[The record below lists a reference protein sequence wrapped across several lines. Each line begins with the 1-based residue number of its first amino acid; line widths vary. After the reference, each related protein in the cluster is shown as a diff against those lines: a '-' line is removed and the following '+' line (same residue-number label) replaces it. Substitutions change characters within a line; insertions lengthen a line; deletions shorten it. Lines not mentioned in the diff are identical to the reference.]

1 MPEIIKEFSQVE
13 YLTVFNAILF
23 GYVGAEYYQGW
34 ANMIRSRKNL
44 IIYWQHILWTILMFT
59 LFIQNWYGIWPRI
72 EYINLSVFYFLFS
85 LAPIF
90 IFHIISVILFPDFT
104 NPDNYD
110 IEKYYFENIKYI
122 YLLFGA
128 YLVLAILNSIVY
140 PDIGNVLLQT
150 LIRVFGL
157 ILCLLAFIFRKV
169 NSVHIIFLV
178 VGYLAVLV
186 FLFALPNSSS

>member
-34 ANMIRSRKNL
+34 GNMIRSRKNL
-44 IIYWQHILWTILMFT
+44 KNYWQHILWTILMFT

-72 EYINLSVFYFLFS
+72 VFINVSVFYFLFS

-104 NPDNYD
+104 NSDNYD
-110 IEKYYFENIKYI
+110 LKKYYFANIKYV
-122 YLLFGA
+122 YMLFGG

-140 PDIGNVLLQT
+140 PDIGNVFLQT

-157 ILCLLAFIFRKV
+157 ILCLLAVIFRKV
-169 NSVHIIFLV
+169 KSVHIIFLV
-178 VGYLAVLV
+178 IGYLAVLV
-186 FLFALPNSSS
+186 FLFALPHSST

>member
-34 ANMIRSRKNL
+34 GNMIRSRKNL

-104 NPDNYD
+104 NPDNY
-110 IEKYYFENIKYI
+110 E
-122 YLLFGA
+122 
-128 YLVLAILNSIVY
+128 
-140 PDIGNVLLQT
+140 T

-157 ILCLLAFIFRKV
+157 VLCLLAFIFRKV

-186 FLFALPNSSS
+186 FLFALPHSST